1 MPPFDVVYHLAP
13 LQACDEADA
22 AALSCD
28 AVCASKGFFCFD
40 GMQEALTTADKV
52 RAAFASAGRT
62 CTHMQTKCEPPASQV
77 DTRAARPLTLTPLLA
92 LTLTLTL
99 MARSTLTARTYSP
112 GEYAYSYREP

>member
-13 LQACDEADA
+13 LQACDDADV

-28 AVCASKGFFCFD
+28 DVCASKGFFCFD

-52 RAAFASAGRT
+52 RAAFASAGRK
-62 CTHMQTKCEPPASQV
+62 CTHMQTKYEPSASQV
-77 DTRAARPLTLTPLLA
+77 DTRAARPSTLTLA

-99 MARSTLTARTYSP
+99 MARSTRTARTYSP
-112 GEYAYSYREP
+112 GEYA